1 MRLLITGLNG
11 TLAPHLARVAKAAGA
26 QVLPWPRAVV
36 DPADEAASALFL
48 QRMKPDAIAHLGMGA
63 EAWAGRLSAYAAIHH
78 LPLLFTSS
86 AMVFDHEPDGPH
98 GKSSPRNAQDE
109 YGRYKIRCEEAIWQV
124 NTAACVARIGWQID
138 GSGQGNNML
147 AALDGWQQSEG
158 KVAASRL
165 WTPACSFM
173 EDTAQALWQLL
184 GERAKGLYHLDS
196 NSAEAWRFDELVLAL
211 KAHFARDWQVEVTE
225 SYRHDQRLLGD
236 EARMPPLSQRLTRP

>member
-26 QVLPWPRAVV
+26 QVLPWPREVV

-109 YGRYKIRCEEAIWQV
+109 YGRYKIRCEEAIWRV

-147 AALDGWQQSEG
+147 AA
-158 KVAASRL
+158 
-165 WTPACSFM
+165 
-173 EDTAQALWQLL
+173 
-184 GERAKGLYHLDS
+184 
-196 NSAEAWRFDELVLAL
+196 
-211 KAHFARDWQVEVTE
+211 
-225 SYRHDQRLLGD
+225 
-236 EARMPPLSQRLTRP
+236 